1 MASITRAQL
10 NKYNEACKNGFMFDL
25 QYFLTHG
32 EKQVIRIVKQADG
45 SQLHAV
51 IWFMPEYEQ
60 RKNAYGQTFQVPTG
74 RHQPEVHISRYVE
87 SRINSNMLVSHGM
100 GKSVVLNDLELG
112 KPCARR
118 TFSTLQK
125 LTAAINDAWIETQWA
140 EAPARSYGGVIV
152 G

>member
-51 IWFMPEYEQ
+51 IWFMNEYEQ
-60 RKNAYGQTFQVPTG
+60 RKNAYGQTFNVPTG
-74 RHQPEVHISRYVE
+74 RYQPEVNISRWTE
-87 SRINSNMLVSHGM
+87 DGAFLRSSGM

>member
-1 MASITRAQL
+1 MASITRAQVE
-10 NKYNEACKNGFMFDL
+10 KYNQACKNGFVFDL
-25 QYFLTHG
+25 HYFLMHG
-32 EKQVIRIVKQADG
+32 EKQVIRVVKQADG

-60 RKNAYGQTFQVPTG
+60 RKNACGQTFNVPTG
-74 RHQPEVHISRYVE
+74 NYQPEVNISRWVE
-87 SRINSNMLVSHGM
+87 DGAFLKSSGM
-100 GKSVVLNDLELG
+100 GKEIVLNHLELG